1 MRDSVIAF
9 AALRQRVSQIEGR
22 RQTETSGVV
31 VLGHAGIDA
40 SLGGGLE
47 RGRLHEIFAADSEDA
62 SSAAGFAAM
71 IVRRGGT
78 GSVVW
83 LKEEG
88 VQGAGGALH
97 MPGLVQLDLRG
108 TDLIVGLLP
117 DALSVLRVAA
127 EVVRCA
133 DAGMVVIELWRSPRA
148 LDLTAS
154 RRLAVAAEASGVT
167 ALMLRVLA
175 EPSPSAAHTRWQVR
189 SAAAT
194 PLAANAPGFPTLD
207 VELSRR
213 RGGKAGGRWCVEWDR
228 DEAIFRSAGYQAALS
243 GAVVPVPGSGSA
255 GAARRAG

>member
-9 AALRQRVSQIEGR
+9 TALRQRVSQIEGR
-22 RQTETSGVV
+22 RQTETSGVT

-47 RGRLHEIFAADSEDA
+47 RGRLHEIFAADAEDA

-133 DAGMVVIELWRSPRA
+133 DAGIVVIELWRSP
-148 LDLTAS
+148 
-154 RRLAVAAEASGVT
+154 
-167 ALMLRVLA
+167 
-175 EPSPSAAHTRWQVR
+175 
-189 SAAAT
+189 
-194 PLAANAPGFPTLD
+194 
-207 VELSRR
+207 
-213 RGGKAGGRWCVEWDR
+213 GRWT
-228 DEAIFRSAGYQAALS
+228 
-243 GAVVPVPGSGSA
+243 
-255 GAARRAG
+255 